1 MTNQVD
7 RGSREDDQKLVKKI
21 KNYIYDPAQIIGSG
35 FSSNVYK
42 GLN

>member
-1 MTNQVD
+1 MTNPGEK
-7 RGSREDDQKLVKKI
+7 GSREEEHKLVKKI
-21 KNYIYDPAQIIGSG
+21 KNYIYDPAQVIGSG